1 MKLNR
6 TTTHAQTTTASL
18 AGDELK
24 RVIAQAV
31 AQAAGIDLD
40 AAGVEQKV
48 WITTR
53 PVSGTA
59 GSEHVAEVTITQMA
73 MPKGDGFQ
81 AHDFSGSV
89 RAPIKR
95 GDTIR
100 WMQDGIEHS
109 GPVVHH
115 TENPGEQ
122 GELRCKGLTLEQIH
136 DRADR
141 DSVTIV

>member
-6 TTTHAQTTTASL
+6 TTTHAQTTSTTL

-31 AQAAGIDLD
+31 AQAAGIDL
-40 AAGVEQKV
+40 AAPGVEQKV
-48 WITTR
+48 WFTTR
-53 PVSGTA
+53 SVTGTA
-59 GSEHVAEVTITQMA
+59 GSEHVAEVTITQLA
-73 MPKGDGFQ
+73 QPKG
-81 AHDFSGSV
+81 HIDFSGSV

-100 WMQDGIEHS
+100 WHEKGVEHS
-109 GPVVHH
+109 GPFVEHH
-115 TENPGEQ
+115 DELNDMRQ
-122 GELRCKGLTLEQIH
+122 LRCKGLTLEQIH

-141 DSVTIV
+141 DSVTII

>member
-1 MKLNR
+1 MKLSR
-6 TTTHAQTTTASL
+6 TTTHTQTTTASL
-18 AGDELK
+18 AGDDLK

-48 WITTR
+48 WLTTR
-53 PVSGTA
+53 PVTGTA
-59 GSEHVAEVTITQMA
+59 GSEHVAEVTITQLA
-73 MPKGDGFQ
+73 QPKG
-81 AHDFSGSV
+81 HIDFSGSV

-100 WMQDGIEHS
+100 WHENGVEHS
-109 GPVVHH
+109 GPVAHH
-115 TENPGEQ
+115 TENPGER
-122 GELRCKGLTLEQIH
+122 GELRCKGLTLAQIH

-141 DSVTIV
+141 DSVTIVG

>member
-18 AGDELK
+18 AGDDLK
-24 RVIAQAV
+24 RVIAEAV
-31 AQAAGIDLD
+31 AQAAGIDLA

-48 WITTR
+48 WLTTR
-53 PVSGTA
+53 PVTGTA
-59 GSEHVAEVTITQMA
+59 GSEHVAEVTITQQA
-73 MPKGDGFQ
+73 QAKGDGFK

-100 WMQDGIEHS
+100 WHEKGVEHS
-109 GPVVHH
+109 GPVVSHRDDL
-115 TENPGEQ
+115 NDRN
-122 GELRCKGLTLEQIH
+122 ELRCKGLTLEQIQ

-141 DSVTIV
+141 DSVTII

>member
-6 TTTHAQTTTASL
+6 TTTHVQTTTTTL

-48 WITTR
+48 WFTTR
-53 PVSGTA
+53 AVTGTA
-59 GSEHVAEVTITQMA
+59 GSEHVAEVTITQQA
-73 MPKGDGFQ
+73 QPKGDGFK

-109 GPVVHH
+109 GPVVEHH
-115 TENPGEQ
+115 DELNDMRQ
-122 GELRCKGLTLEQIH
+122 LRCRGLTLEQIQ

-141 DSVTIV
+141 DSVTII

>member
-6 TTTHAQTTTASL
+6 TTTHAQTTTTTL

-48 WITTR
+48 WLTTR
-53 PVSGTA
+53 PVTGTA
-59 GSEHVAEVTITQMA
+59 GSEHVAEVTITQVA
-73 MPKGDGFQ
+73 QPKG
-81 AHDFSGSV
+81 HIDFSGSV

-100 WMQDGIEHS
+100 WHEKGVEHS
-109 GPVVHH
+109 GPVVEHH
-115 TENPGEQ
+115 DELNDMRQ
-122 GELRCKGLTLEQIH
+122 LRCRGLTLEQIQ

-141 DSVTIV
+141 DSVTII

>member
-6 TTTHAQTTTASL
+6 TTTHVQTTTTTL
-18 AGDELK
+18 VGDELK

-48 WITTR
+48 WFTTR
-53 PVSGTA
+53 AVTGTA
-59 GSEHVAEVTITQMA
+59 GSEHVAEVTITQQA
-73 MPKGDGFQ
+73 QPKGDGFK

-109 GPVVHH
+109 GPVVEHH
-115 TENPGEQ
+115 DELNDMRQ
-122 GELRCKGLTLEQIH
+122 LRCRGLTLEQIQ

-141 DSVTIV
+141 DSVTII

>member
-48 WITTR
+48 WLTTR
-53 PVSGTA
+53 PVTGTA
-59 GSEHVAEVTITQMA
+59 GSEHVAEVTITQVA
-73 MPKGDGFQ
+73 QPKGLI
-81 AHDFSGSV
+81 DFSGSV

-100 WMQDGIEHS
+100 WHENGVEHS
-109 GPVVHH
+109 GPVVEHYDGL
-115 TENPGEQ
+115 NDVRQ
-122 GELRCKGLTLEQIH
+122 LRCRGLTLEQIQ